1 MPKHTHDFIPRM
13 TESYPRVYA
22 LVSKFGDFF
31 FFVLI
36 VVERPGK
43 QFFSHVET
51 EPPIPGYYQY
61 FLGSKC
67 LLLKETTHRPG
78 RIIPRVTQ
86 TRVAILHPSHFCDFN
101 STFNGNSHYKSFA
114 IFLSNR
120 REFLSN
126 DLYIHSLQR
135 SKQIADEKKQM

>member
-1 MPKHTHDFIPRM
+1 MHYKHSKPHIKVQFILVIQPIQVHSSKRTHPLFLHEIQIIHSDNFSMKQEICVFNFTSTVLSMLPVILFGHFYHLIW
-13 TESYPRVYA
+13 ESFQ
-22 LVSKFGDFF
+22 SKNGLYFPNFM

-36 VVERPGK
+36 VVKRPGK

-78 RIIPRVTQ
+78 R
-86 TRVAILHPSHFCDFN
+86 L
-101 STFNGNSHYKSFA
+101 
-114 IFLSNR
+114 
-120 REFLSN
+120 
-126 DLYIHSLQR
+126 
-135 SKQIADEKKQM
+135 